1 MIQGVRGGLWCQWRR
16 NLCCTGLF
24 WIWCWSSSSW
34 TLFYCDFDRT
44 TVSQENSVEWCL
56 ILKMIH
62 DKRGPK
68 VCTETTC
75 WFSCSFGP
83 SPLSKHNNSLQNN
96 AKVAAPK
103 PFEWILPGFPVVGYT
118 CSPFNCYGTRL
129 PPPISRSLPA
139 FFLLFFTSARPLVFA
154 RSPNFIVGHS
164 PMYNSWVTRLF
175 YTPRTDSPVVAPWG
189 GLNQTSL

>member
-1 MIQGVRGGLWCQWRR
+1 M
-16 NLCCTGLF
+16 
-24 WIWCWSSSSW
+24 
-34 TLFYCDFDRT
+34 
-44 TVSQENSVEWCL
+44 SQESSLEWCL

-62 DKRGPK
+62 DKHGPK

-75 WFSCSFGP
+75 WFSCSFSP
-83 SPLSKHNNSLQNN
+83 SALSRHNNSLQNN

-103 PFEWILPGFPVVGYT
+103 PFEWILPGFPIVGYT
-118 CSPFNCYGTRL
+118 CSLFNCYGTRL
-129 PPPISRSLPA
+129 PPHLPLA
-139 FFLLFFTSARPLVFA
+139 SSFFSAIFTSARPLVFA

-164 PMYNSWVTRLF
+164 PMYNSWVTCLF